1 MIRLQKCNSPTS
13 EETTMSLAT
22 RVLGAA
28 TCSVLIAGAALADGG
43 EDRLKLITTITVPGG
58 LTGFDISFVDPV
70 LDLYVLA
77 DRTNFAV
84 DFFDT
89 RTSTFIDRVGG
100 KGVFAGIVRDNKG
113 APINDLSGPDGVV
126 VVDHREVWAGD
137 GNSTV

>member
-1 MIRLQKCNSPTS
+1 MKVAGRLF
-13 EETTMSLAT
+13 
-22 RVLGAA
+22 GALTGA
-28 TCSVLIAGAALADGG
+28 LLITGTALADDA
-43 EDRLKLITTITVPGG
+43 EDRLNLVTTITVPGG

-77 DRTNFAV
+77 DRTNAAV

-100 KGVFAGIVRDNKG
+100 KGVFAGIVRDANG

-126 VVDHREVWAGD
+126 VVDRREVWAGD
-137 GNSTV
+137 GDSTVKVIDIP